1 MTVGDSDVRFRG
13 AKRKCADH
21 PVMSAFDPKRT
32 EALPGDTLTG
42 LHGRRLGRASMK
54 RRFFIAALVGTTLWS
69 LVALIDLKNL
79 LPLV

>member
-1 MTVGDSDVRFRG
+1 
-13 AKRKCADH
+13 
-21 PVMSAFDPKRT
+21 MSAFDPKRT

-69 LVALIDLKNL
+69 LVALIDLKN
-79 LPLV
+79 